1 MNLVW
6 QPRFTFAYVSTRET
20 TKGAQRETIYDGW
33 SLDAYRYVS
42 CYRTSTMASVDAQWM
57 PVTGRHKVNIGTSL
71 GRALKARKGIAP
83 PKRASN
89 LPDRDFYSFRC
100 TSGPW
105 IPTLLIY
112 QAIPCLRQ
120 LQAGIN

>member
-1 MNLVW
+1 
-6 QPRFTFAYVSTRET
+6 
-20 TKGAQRETIYDGW
+20 
-33 SLDAYRYVS
+33 
-42 CYRTSTMASVDAQWM
+42 MASVDAHWM

-100 TSGPW
+100 TSGSCM
-105 IPTLLIY
+105 PTPLIY
-112 QAIPCLRQ
+112 RAFRCLR
-120 LQAGIN
+120 